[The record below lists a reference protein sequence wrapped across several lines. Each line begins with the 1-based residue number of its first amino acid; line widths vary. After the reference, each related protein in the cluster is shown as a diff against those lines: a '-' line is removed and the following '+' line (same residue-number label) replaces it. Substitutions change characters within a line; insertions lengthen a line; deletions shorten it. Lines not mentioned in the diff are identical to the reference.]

1 MGGAAPFTLR
11 PPFSSSPPPTL
22 SFAPTPPFPPRP
34 ACPQV
39 RALPWAPRMPG
50 RALRFVRFG
59 GAARVCFLHAAAEK
73 RGAVAPAA
81 RSRPL
86 CPPPPRPGF
95 VWSPGPHWRGLR
107 GQTGWTARTI
117 GVRFVAG
124 VARSRTKRD
133 RRRWRRLAAPVGAR
147 SSGDVQGA
155 ESGARLVVLGGGR
168 NRAARRDT
176 KRPNKKKRDA
186 PPSSSTPR
194 PPPPTLIAAAMADGK
209 FNILVTEKLVG
220 PGEREKKKG
229 G

>member
-1 MGGAAPFTLR
+1 MQAVGGVKSGGRVRAVRVSDVGDGGRREKKGGGNLWGGATPFTLR

-59 GAARVCFLHAAAEK
+59 GAARVCFLHAAAET

-95 VWSPGPHWRGLR
+95 VWSPGPHWRGRR
-107 GQTGWTARTI
+107 GQTGWTARTV

-124 VARSRTKRD
+124 VARSRTKKGPTP
-133 RRRWRRLAAPVGAR
+133 LAAVG
-147 SSGDVQGA
+147 GA
-155 ESGARLVVLGGGR
+155 C
-168 NRAARRDT
+168 RRT
-176 KRPNKKKRDA
+176 Q
-186 PPSSSTPR
+186 
-194 PPPPTLIAAAMADGK
+194 
-209 FNILVTEKLVG
+209 
-220 PGEREKKKG
+220 
-229 G
+229 